1 MHTPRRDEPPPVILA
16 VCGPPG
22 SGKTTI
28 ATRVHDQL
36 SGSYRDAPDSPQNC
50 DSDTDREIRL
60 LHSDDFSR
68 RPYEQMHDVVT
79 ASDAHFILDGTFYKP
94 EHQRPFL
101 ELPDTHFVVIRAA
114 LDTCLRRDHERD
126 GIGQKAVRVIHS
138 EFHDPPAD
146 FVLDTDVLPVEDA
159 VRLLT
164 DRAREWLD

>member
-1 MHTPRRDEPPPVILA
+1 MILA
-16 VCGPPG
+16 VCGPPA

-28 ATRVHDQL
+28 ATRVHQRL
-36 SGSYRDAPDSPQNC
+36 QTESRRD
-50 DSDTDREIRL
+50 DSDVDQKRDSGTDREIRL
-60 LHSDDFSR
+60 LHSDDYPR
-68 RPYEQMHDVVT
+68 NPYEQLYDEVSS
-79 ASDAHFILDGTFYKP
+79 SDADFVLDGTFYKP

-101 ELPDTHFVVIRAA
+101 DLPNTYFVVVRAD

-126 GIGQKAVRVIHS
+126 GIGEKAVRIIHS

>member
-1 MHTPRRDEPPPVILA
+1 MPTPETPAVILA

-28 ATRVHDQL
+28 ATRVHERLAAADL
-36 SGSYRDAPDSPQNC
+36 GLDEPL
-50 DSDTDREIRL
+50 RL
-60 LHSDDFSR
+60 LHSDDYAR
-68 RPYEQMHDVVT
+68 RTYERMYETVT
-79 ASDAHFILDGTFYKP
+79 DSDAHFVIDGTFYKP
-94 EHQRPFL
+94 EHQEPFL
-101 ELPDTHFVVIRAA
+101 DLPDTHFVRIRAD

-126 GIGQKAVRVIHS
+126 GIGEKAVRVIHN

-164 DRAREWLD
+164 DRAREWLDADARK